1 MSGIRK
7 KARLGPERPSLR
19 GIEFGARRRSTSQME
34 AETSVDHL
42 SPGNGPRPSP
52 FSPGTMV
59 VVQAGQST
67 PFTVQPGQR
76 VVLGCGPGAD
86 LVISDP
92 SVSPTHALIE
102 RSGTGW
108 LVSSLDPA
116 NPAWLLDPTGRA
128 QEIDTELGLRQG
140 ELLLGA
146 CQVLLYSPA
155 P

>member
-1 MSGIRK
+1 VGI
-7 KARLGPERPSLR
+7 AAPN
-19 GIEFGARRRSTSQME
+19 GARQE
-34 AETSVDHL
+34 AETSVGYL
-42 SPGNGPRPSP
+42 SPGKGARPSP
-52 FSPGTMV
+52 FAPGTMV
-59 VVQAGQST
+59 VVHAGRST

-76 VVLGCGPGAD
+76 AVLGRGPGAD

-146 CQVLLYSPA
+146 CQVLLLA
-155 P
+155 PGTQHVGGQGMK